1 MTGTILNGIGIVVGG
16 IVGLI
21 LRKPMSMATQ
31 LALKG
36 LLGIAMV
43 FVGLR
48 ATLFSLGGGTWTVAK
63 QLTILILAMMLGRL
77 IGHYLRL
84 QKGLNRLGRYAKDQL
99 AQAGSTPSSRPSEG
113 FTTAALLFCLAP
125 IAILGA
131 VQDGVNGQW
140 YTLGLKAVLDGLATM
155 ALVTS
160 FGWGTIV
167 SFVPVVAYQGTLTL
181 AVRLLA
187 PWLNQH
193 GLVDPIQAVSGML
206 VFSVALIILDLKK
219 VQVGDYLPSLA
230 AAPVLTWIW
239 R

>member
-1 MTGTILNGIGIVVGG
+1 MIGTILNGIGIVVGG
-16 IVGLI
+16 ILGLI

-36 LLGIAMV
+36 LLGILMV

-48 ATLFSLGGGTWTVAK
+48 ATLVSLGGGGWMVAK

-77 IGHYLRL
+77 LGHYLRL

-99 AQAGSTPSSRPSEG
+99 AQAGSTPSNRPSEG
-113 FTTAALLFCLAP
+113 FVTAALLFCLAP
-125 IAILGA
+125 IAFLGA

-167 SFVPVVAYQGTLTL
+167 SVVPVVAYQGTLTL

-187 PWLNQH
+187 PWLHQH
-193 GLVDPIQAVSGML
+193 NLADSIQAVSGML
-206 VFSVALIILDLKK
+206 VFSVALIILDLRK

-230 AAPVLTWIW
+230 AAPLLTWIW